1 MRAIFIALKD
11 LRLRLRDRSAIVLA
25 FIAPLILA
33 FIISSALG
41 QEEGVF
47 RATFAVVDDDKS
59 DISKSFVEGIR
70 SVPALKNLELK
81 EVKDRDEAVALMDK
95 EESSAAFVI
104 PSGFG
109 QSITTGQ
116 PAKLTVLRSPAFPVG
131 GQVAKAL
138 ADAFAAEINAG
149 GLTIQTAVDSGLV
162 ARPGAPDLNT
172 LIQKAVGGRIP
183 VNLVDGKI
191 GVNEVSSADYFAP
204 GMTIFFLFFTVQF
217 GALGILAERRDGTL
231 PRLLAA
237 PIKPSTVIIGKEL
250 SSFVLGLGSMLT
262 MMVVTS
268 ILLDAN
274 WGDPLA
280 AVALAVAI
288 TLAAMGVTGLAISLA
303 RTQEQAAGFGSIT
316 AMGLALLGGNFLQ
329 ITDAPWIIRTLSLLT
344 PNGWALRSFFDLAAE
359 GGGISSILPGLGA
372 VFAFA
377 VVTGALAL
385 LLGRRLVVT

>member
-1 MRAIFIALKD
+1 MRAVVIALKD

-41 QEEGVF
+41 QDEGIF
-47 RATFAVVDDDKS
+47 RATFAVIDDDRS

-70 SVPALKNLELK
+70 SVPALENLELK
-81 EVKDRDEAVALMDK
+81 EVPNRDEAIQLMEK
-95 EESSAAFVI
+95 TEATAAFVI
-104 PSGFG
+104 PSGFA
-109 QSITTGQ
+109 QSVTTGQ
-116 PAKLTVLRSPAFPVG
+116 TAKLTVIKSPNFPVG
-131 GQVAKAL
+131 GQVAQAL

-149 GLTIQTAVDSGLV
+149 GLTIRTAVDSGLL
-162 ARPGAPDLNT
+162 AKPGAPDLNT
-172 LIQKAVGGRIP
+172 LIQKAVEGRIP
-183 VNLVDGKI
+183 VTLVDGQI
-191 GVNEVSSADYFAP
+191 GVNEVSNADYFAP

-237 PIKPSTVIIGKEL
+237 PIKSSTVIIGKQL
-250 SSFVLGLGSMLT
+250 ASFVLGLGSMLT

-274 WGDPLA
+274 WGDPIA

-303 RTQEQAAGFGSIT
+303 RTQEQASGFGSIT

-329 ITDAPWIIRTLSLLT
+329 VTDAPWIIRKLSLLT

-359 GGGISSILPGLGA
+359 GGGIATVLPGLGA
-372 VFAFA
+372 ILAFA
-377 VVTGALAL
+377 LVTGVLAL
-385 LLGRRLVVT
+385 MVGRRLVVT

>member
-1 MRAIFIALKD
+1 MRAVVIALKD

-41 QEEGVF
+41 QDEGIF
-47 RATFAVVDDDKS
+47 RATFAVIDDDRS

-70 SVPALKNLELK
+70 SVPALENLDMK
-81 EVKDRDEAVALMDK
+81 EVPNRDEAITLMDK
-95 EESSAAFVI
+95 TEATAAFVI
-104 PSGFG
+104 PSGFAQSVTSG
-109 QSITTGQ
+109 QT
-116 PAKLTVLRSPAFPVG
+116 AKLTVIKSPNFPVG
-131 GQVAKAL
+131 GQVAQAL

-149 GLTIQTAVDSGLV
+149 GLTIRTAVDSGLL
-162 ARPGAPDLNT
+162 AKPGAPDLNT
-172 LIQKAVGGRIP
+172 LIQKAVEGRIP
-183 VNLVDGKI
+183 VTLVDGQI
-191 GVNEVSSADYFAP
+191 GVNEVSNADYFAP

-237 PIKPSTVIIGKEL
+237 PIKSSTVIFGKQL
-250 SSFVLGLGSMLT
+250 ASFVLGLGSMLT

-274 WGDPLA
+274 WGDPIA

-303 RTQEQAAGFGSIT
+303 RTQEQASGFGSIT

-329 ITDAPWIIRTLSLLT
+329 VTDAPWIIRKLSLLT

-359 GGGISSILPGLGA
+359 GGGIATVLPGLGA
-372 VFAFA
+372 ILAFA
-377 VVTGALAL
+377 LVTGVLAL
-385 LLGRRLVVT
+385 MVGRRLVVT